1 MFRVG
6 WRWIA
11 GSRKT
16 ILTEQGVRKVTK
28 TQISAALAAL
38 VLAAGLAGPAAL
50 AQQPG
55 QARMAP
61 NYGGG
66 RVALL
71 DVSYIFREH
80 LRFKSMMND
89 MKADVQAAEASM
101 KKEVEAIQA
110 LTEQLREDFKPG
122 TPQYKQMEEHVTHRR
137 ADMSVKVSLQRKE
150 FLQNEAKIY
159 HTVYQEIQQEVQYF
173 ASRNGISAVLRFSGE
188 KADVEQPE
196 EVLRDIN
203 KSVVWFGPGLDIT
216 ADILRSLNS
225 RAGNP
230 AAATGTVPY
239 PASRQG
245 VPFKR

>member
-1 MFRVG
+1 M
-6 WRWIA
+6 
-11 GSRKT
+11 
-16 ILTEQGVRKVTK
+16 TK
-28 TQISAALAAL
+28 TQILAALAATVL
-38 VLAAGLAGPAAL
+38 VAAVTGPVAM
-50 AQQPG
+50 AQQQG
-55 QARMAP
+55 QPAMSP

-66 RVALL
+66 RIALL
-71 DVSYIFREH
+71 DVSYIFQEH

-101 KKEVEAIQA
+101 KKEMDAINA
-110 LTEQLREDFKPG
+110 LTEQLKEDFKPG
-122 TPQYKQMEEHVTHRR
+122 TPQYKQMEEHITQRR

-159 HTVYQEIQQEVQYF
+159 HTIYQEIQQEVQYF

-230 AAATGTVPY
+230 AAGTGTVPY
-239 PASRQG
+239 PAGRTQG
-245 VPFKR
+245 VPFQR

>member
-1 MFRVG
+1 MT
-6 WRWIA
+6 
-11 GSRKT
+11 KT
-16 ILTEQGVRKVTK
+16 RILT
-28 TQISAALAAL
+28 AFAAL
-38 VLAAGLAGPAAL
+38 VLVAGLVGWTAQ

-55 QARMAP
+55 QPGMSANR
-61 NYGGG
+61 GGG
-66 RVALL
+66 LIALL
-71 DVSYIFREH
+71 DVSYVFQEH

-101 KKEVEAIQA
+101 KKEVQAIRA
-110 LTEQLREDFKPG
+110 LTEQLKEDFKPG
-122 TPQYKQMEEHVTHRR
+122 TSQYKKMEERVAQRQ

-159 HTVYQEIQQEVQYF
+159 HTTYQEIQQEVQYF
-173 ASRNGISAVLRFSGE
+173 ASRNGISAVFRFSGE
-188 KADVEQPE
+188 KADVGQPE

-230 AAATGTVPY
+230 AANTGTVPY